1 MTPEEETRPETAS
14 GRELTVTAGPH
25 LRQGFSVSMMMYL
38 TLAALTFPAA
48 AGVFFFGYYA
58 LSVIFVSIGTAVA
71 TEVLVKKLRGRPFVM
86 DGSAVITGL
95 LLALLMPPTIP
106 LWMVAVGAIFSIAIV
121 KEAFG
126 GLGHNIFNPALG
138 GLAFMSISFSTEM
151 TTWVSPMGF
160 SADIVKAAT
169 PLSDAFI
176 WQGDN
181 FSLYGVLFLGDTSG
195 AIGET
200 SALFIL
206 MGGALLILLRII
218 DWRVPLVFIGTVALF
233 SLGTGED
240 AVFHILAGGLMLGAF
255 FLATDPVTT
264 PITRRGRVIFAIG
277 AGVIVGLIRNF
288 GGQPEGVAYAI
299 LLMNA
304 AAPLIDRYVIVK
316 PPKLKEAV
324 TGNG

>member
-1 MTPEEETRPETAS
+1 MTSEEESRQETGS
-14 GRELTVTAGPH
+14 RRELVVTAGPH
-25 LRQGFSVSMMMYL
+25 LRQGLSVNMMMYL
-38 TLAALTFPAA
+38 TLVALAFPAA
-48 AGVFFFGYYA
+48 AGIFLFGYHA
-58 LSVIFVSIGTAVA
+58 LSVIFVSIGAAIA

-86 DGSAVITGL
+86 DGSGVITGL

-106 LWMVAVGAIFSIAIV
+106 LWMVVVGAAFAIAIV
-121 KEAFG
+121 REAFG

-160 SADIVKAAT
+160 GADIVKAAT

-181 FSLYGVLFLGDTSG
+181 VSLYGALFLGDTSG

-200 SALFIL
+200 SALFML

-240 AVFHILAGGLMLGAF
+240 VIFQTLAGGLMLGAF

-264 PITRRGRVIFAIG
+264 PITRKGRIIFAIG

-288 GGQPEGVAYAI
+288 GGQPEGVIYAI

-304 AAPLIDRYVIVK
+304 VSPLIDRYVTVK

-324 TGNG
+324 ARNS